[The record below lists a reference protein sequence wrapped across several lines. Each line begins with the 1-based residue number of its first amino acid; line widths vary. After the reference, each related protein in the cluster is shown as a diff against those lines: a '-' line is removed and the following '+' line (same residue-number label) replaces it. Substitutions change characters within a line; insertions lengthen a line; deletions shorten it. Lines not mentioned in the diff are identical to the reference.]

1 MVSSDEHLASAA
13 GADVLAR
20 GGSAVDAALAANAV
34 LAVTSPQSCGMGGD
48 LWAVVHGPGLGA
60 PVVLN
65 ASGRAGSGADAE
77 RLRASGATQMPLT
90 HDIRAVTVP
99 GCVDGWM
106 ALHERFGRLALD
118 EVFARA
124 IDYADHGFPASIELV
139 RSLAAQIAP
148 RPTPGSE
155 ELLAQVH
162 APGDLVRR
170 AGVARTLRAIA
181 AGGRDA
187 LYGGEFGRGLLAL
200 GAGEFTGDDLATG
213 QADWVAPLH
222 VDVWGH
228 TVWTA
233 PPNSQAYLAL
243 AGAWIAAGLELPDNA
258 DDVAFA
264 HLLAEAAAA
273 AGHDRPSVLHEAADG
288 GALLS
293 PDRLAPRRAAIDA
306 TRAGRWGP
314 TTMPGDTTYLCA
326 VDADRMGVSLI
337 QSNAAGFGSGLFEPT
352 TGINLHDRGL
362 GFNLV
367 AGHSAEYGPGRR
379 PPHTLSPL
387 LVTGPDGSPRFVLG
401 TMGGDAQPQ
410 ILLQLLAR
418 LLHYGQSPGRA
429 VGSGRWVLAGPAT
442 GFDTWTAPSGRRLE
456 VEAHAAESWVPALR
470 ALGHDAREILALS
483 SAVGHAHV
491 IAIDPRGV
499 LLGAADPRVSSGAVS
514 AY

>member
-124 IDYADHGFPASIELV
+124 IDYADHGFPASTELV

-243 AGAWIAAGLELPDNA
+243 AGAWIATGLDLPDNA

-288 GALLS
+288 TALVS
-293 PDRLAPRRAAIDA
+293 PERLAPRRDAIDA
-306 TRAGRWGP
+306 TRAGAWGA